1 MPEVSDAMA
10 RQFILQYPPHVRQ
23 GIDVDTATAETAFT
37 LQFRGVR
44 PLRIAP
50 NTLRLIV
57 IPQGYDDS
65 TKPLFADAVSRERAS
80 GLPVTEYLEAACQ
93 PEVLRQLPPNA
104 LTRVGIEFFVQGR
117 EGGQSLIR
125 YVLAR
130 IPEKGWFVTEVQQSA
145 TPESRV
151 RLMQ

>member
-1 MPEVSDAMA
+1 MPQVSDEMA
-10 RQFILQYPPHVRQ
+10 RQFILEYPPHVRQ
-23 GIDVDTATAETAFT
+23 DIDVATATAETAFA
-37 LQFRGVR
+37 LQFRGVK
-44 PLRIAP
+44 PLRIAA
-50 NTLRLIV
+50 NTVRLIV

-65 TKPLFADAVSRERAS
+65 TKPLFADPVSRERAN

-130 IPEKGWFVTEVQQSA
+130 LPEKGWFVTEAQQCA
-145 TPESRV
+145 TAESRV